1 MDNTDASKKDFIRY
15 MFYLE
20 DDSKSELMNTF
31 QFSLMSLLP
40 IIVVS
45 KIVDKYVPKS
55 DDTKTIVELS
65 AEIVIQTIVLITSVF
80 LTIRLVKYF
89 PTYSGVD
96 YSKINEI
103 CVILPLLFTVCMF
116 DDILVEKINC
126 VSNRLVN
133 LWEGNSSDIQ
143 PSSKPVNTNGKAT
156 DVKTKATNNS
166 NSITV
171 PSSAVNHQM
180 PTIDSSATNQSL
192 SQQLPN
198 YNNMYQQ
205 DSNAAATIDDLEPMA
220 ANDSFGGGLG
230 SFSNW

>member
-171 PSSAVNHQM
+171 PSSAVTHQM

>member
-133 LWEGNSSDIQ
+133 LWEGRR
-143 PSSKPVNTNGKAT
+143 KV
-156 DVKTKATNNS
+156 
-166 NSITV
+166 
-171 PSSAVNHQM
+171 
-180 PTIDSSATNQSL
+180 
-192 SQQLPN
+192 
-198 YNNMYQQ
+198 
-205 DSNAAATIDDLEPMA
+205 
-220 ANDSFGGGLG
+220 
-230 SFSNW
+230 